1 MPQSALR
8 LTFAL
13 VCCSTLS
20 SGLAAAA
27 PVWSDPLTGPA
38 IDAAHWT
45 SEALNADVKL
55 APSDMGVVMTVAG
68 SAHGADFLAR
78 LTSLCT
84 LVGDF
89 DIQVD
94 YQLGPWP
101 AHSGVRLALVTGVGS
116 AFGSHA
122 GVERVSLSDH
132 DVVVQTPGT
141 EVYLADF
148 LSLNPFPD
156 MLTTDLQGTIRLTR
170 TGNSQT
176 AYFSTA
182 GGAWTTLYMAATTDA
197 PVFAALQT
205 WSDDQFFDTQSGGSA
220 VTFRNY
226 VVSSGQLDCPGTST
240 PDGSAGD
247 ATSGDATSG
256 DTAMD
261 TASSDAAASDGGNTP
276 ARDNGCRCDLG
287 SEKTPAVGAALLG
300 LAALAMLRQRRRRG
314 RE

>member
-1 MPQSALR
+1 MPQPGLR
-8 LTFAL
+8 LAFAL
-13 VCCSTLS
+13 ACCSTLS

-27 PVWSDPLTGPA
+27 PVWTDPLTGSA
-38 IDAAHWT
+38 IDTAAHWS

-68 SAHGADFLAR
+68 AAHGPDFLAR

-84 LVGDF
+84 LTGDF

-101 AHSGVRLALVTGVGS
+101 AHSGVRLALVTGIGS
-116 AFGSHA
+116 AFASHA

-156 MLTTDLQGTIRLTR
+156 MPTTDLEGTIRLSR
-170 TGNSQT
+170 AASSQT

-182 GGAWTTLYMAATTDA
+182 GGDWTTLYIAATTGQ
-197 PVFAALQT
+197 PVIAALQT
-205 WSDDQFFDTQSGGSA
+205 WSDDQFFDTQSGGSS
-220 VTFRNY
+220 VTFRNF
-226 VVSSGQLDCPGTST
+226 VITSGQFDCPGAGT

-247 ATSGDATSG
+247 AASG
-256 DTAMD
+256 DTAPTGDAATD
-261 TASSDAAASDGGNTP
+261 TAASDGGSTP
-276 ARDNGCRCDLG
+276 ARDNGCGCDVG
-287 SEKTPAVGAALLG
+287 SGPTSAAGAGLLC